1 MDQGERQLLIE
12 VSILYY
18 LEGKTQSEIAKQL
31 FISRP
36 KVSRLLKR
44 SRELNIVDIKI
55 NYHSDELEY
64 LQSEIMRNFNI
75 PKVIA
80 VRSLEKNEDTL
91 REIGKAGAFEL
102 IDKIKEGMTIGISWG
117 RSVRNTVNQLP
128 SKPIKDLKI
137 VELFGAFSYDMDD
150 TDMLSIGNVIASK
163 LSGRFFPLPAPI
175 YMPDKQTR
183 EILIGNPVIKQSLN
197 MIKNCDL
204 ILTGIGAIDSRIPA
218 VLWDVYVEDNM
229 QSQIKAQGGVGFLC
243 AHFFDGQGRF
253 LDLDVND
260 NVIGIQTDDI
270 ESHKNILLVAGGPS
284 KAKAIYAA
292 LKGGYINTLVSD
304 HETLETILE
313 LNQKSKKR

>member
-1 MDQGERQLLIE
+1 MMDQDERQLLIE

-18 LEGKTQSEIAKQL
+18 LEGKTQSEIAKEL
-31 FISRP
+31 FLSRP

-55 NYHSDELEY
+55 NYHSDELAN
-64 LQSEIMRNFNI
+64 LQSDVMRTFNI

-80 VRSLEKNEDTL
+80 VRTLEKNEDTL

-102 IDKIKEGMTIGISWG
+102 IDKVKEGMTIGISWG

-128 SKPIKDLKI
+128 NKAIKDLKI

-150 TDMLSIGNVIASK
+150 TDMLSIGNLLSSK
-163 LSGRFFPLPAPI
+163 LNGRFFPLPAPI

-183 EILIGNPVIKQSLN
+183 EILIANLVIQQSLN

-204 ILTGIGAIDSRIPA
+204 ILSGIGAIDSRIPA
-218 VLWDVYVEDNM
+218 VLWDVYVEGNT
-229 QSQIKAQGGVGFLC
+229 QARIKENGGVGFIC
-243 AHFFDGQGRF
+243 AHFFDDQGRF

-260 NVIGIQTDDI
+260 NVIGIQTKDI
-270 ESHKNILLVAGGPS
+270 EKNENILLVAGGPS
-284 KAKAIYAA
+284 KAKAILAA
-292 LKGGYINTLVSD
+292 LRGGYINTLVSD

-313 LNQKSKKR
+313 LNRKK

>member
-1 MDQGERQLLIE
+1 MMDQDERQLLIE

-18 LEGKTQSEIAKQL
+18 LEGKTQSEIAKEL
-31 FISRP
+31 FLSRP

-55 NYHSDELEY
+55 NYHSDELAN
-64 LQSEIMRNFNI
+64 LQSDVMRTFNI

-80 VRSLEKNEDTL
+80 VRTLEKNEDTL

-102 IDKIKEGMTIGISWG
+102 IDKVKEGMTIGISWG

-128 SKPIKDLKI
+128 NKAIKDLKI

-150 TDMLSIGNVIASK
+150 TDMLSIGNLLSSK
-163 LSGRFFPLPAPI
+163 LNGRFFPLPAPI

-183 EILIGNPVIKQSLN
+183 EILIANPVIQQSLN

-204 ILTGIGAIDSRIPA
+204 ILSGIGAIDSRIPA
-218 VLWDVYVEDNM
+218 VLWDVYVEGNT
-229 QSQIKAQGGVGFLC
+229 QARIKEMGGVGFIC
-243 AHFFDGQGRF
+243 AHFFDDQGRF

-260 NVIGIQTDDI
+260 NVIGIQTKDI
-270 ESHKNILLVAGGPS
+270 EKNENILLVAGGPS
-284 KAKAIYAA
+284 KAKAILAA
-292 LKGGYINTLVSD
+292 LRGGYINTLVSD

-313 LNQKSKKR
+313 LNRKK

>member
-1 MDQGERQLLIE
+1 MMDQDERQLLIE

-18 LEGKTQSEIAKQL
+18 LEGKTQSEIAKEL
-31 FISRP
+31 FLSRP

-55 NYHSDELEY
+55 NYHSDELAN
-64 LQSEIMRNFNI
+64 LQSDVMRTFNI

-80 VRSLEKNEDTL
+80 VRTLEKNEDTL

-102 IDKIKEGMTIGISWG
+102 IDKVKEGMTIGISWG

-128 SKPIKDLKI
+128 NKAIKDLKI

-150 TDMLSIGNVIASK
+150 TDMLSIGNLLSSK
-163 LSGRFFPLPAPI
+163 LNGRFFPLPAPI

-183 EILIGNPVIKQSLN
+183 EILIANPVIQQSLN

-204 ILTGIGAIDSRIPA
+204 ILSGIGAIDSRIPA
-218 VLWDVYVEDNM
+218 VLWDVYVEGNT
-229 QSQIKAQGGVGFLC
+229 QARIKENGGVGFIC
-243 AHFFDGQGRF
+243 AHFFDDQGRF

-260 NVIGIQTDDI
+260 NVIGIQTKDI
-270 ESHKNILLVAGGPS
+270 EKNENILLVAGGPS
-284 KAKAIYAA
+284 KAKAILAA
-292 LKGGYINTLVSD
+292 LRGGYINTLVSD

-313 LNQKSKKR
+313 LNRKK